1 MLAQLSVRDFAIVER
16 LDLDLRAGMTVLT
29 GETGAGKSIL
39 IDALGLTLGERA
51 SAKVVRSGA
60 ERAEVV
66 AVFEL
71 APESEAARHLAGQ
84 DLASDDNECIL
95 RRTVAGDGRSRAY
108 INGRPVPLQAARE
121 LGDLLVDIHGQ
132 HDHQSLLKASAQ
144 RRVLDEYA
152 GHDDALGRLAAHY
165 DRWQATRAQIEAL
178 VGRPEEREQRLD
190 YLRYQVNELDRLD
203 IRSEELVSLDE
214 EHRRLSHASALL
226 AICARSVEDID
237 GDDETSLTARLAPVS
252 SALEEMAVI
261 DTSVENIRTLLDG
274 AAIQL
279 REAAAEL
286 RQYQGSVDD
295 DPARLQALEERL
307 TAIHDTAR
315 KHRVDARELPAL
327 HHRLRD
333 EIAQLEGSGA
343 RLTELQSELQEILR
357 AYAAAVRELH
367 ASRVRAAGTLAE
379 AISTNIRALGMP
391 RGRLQIA
398 VEANFDAPPS
408 RTGAD
413 TVAFQVAVNPGQ
425 PLLPLA
431 KVASG
436 GELSRIS
443 LAIQVIAT
451 HATGV
456 PTLIFDEV
464 DAGIGGRVAEI
475 VGRELRRLS
484 ENRQVLCVTHLPQ
497 VASLAQQHVQVQKRS
512 KRRETHTD
520 LRSLSGEGRV
530 EEIARMLGGVTITD
544 QALAHAREM
553 LERA

>member
-71 APESEAARHLAGQ
+71 APHSEAARHLALQ
-84 DLASDDNECIL
+84 DLASADGECIL
-95 RRTVAGDGRSRAY
+95 RRTIGSDGRSRAY

-132 HDHQSLLKASAQ
+132 HDHQSLLKTAAQ
-144 RRVLDEYA
+144 RRILDQYA
-152 GHDDALGRLAAHY
+152 GHADALGRLAVLH
-165 DRWQATRAQIEAL
+165 DRWQATSAEIETL
-178 VGRPEEREQRLD
+178 VGKPQEREQRLD
-190 YLRYQVNELDRLD
+190 YLRYQVDELDTLD
-203 IRSEELVSLDE
+203 VRNEELATLDE
-214 EHRRLSHASALL
+214 EHRRLSHASQLL
-226 AICARSVEDID
+226 ALCARSIEDID
-237 GDDETSLTARLAPVS
+237 GDDERSLTARLGPVS
-252 SALEEMAVI
+252 NALEEMAVI
-261 DTSVENIRTLLDG
+261 DTGVENIRTLLDG
-274 AAIQL
+274 ASIQL
-279 REAAAEL
+279 QEAAAEL
-286 RQYQGSVDD
+286 RHYQDRID
-295 DPARLQALEERL
+295 NDPARLQALEERL
-307 TAIHDTAR
+307 TVIHDTAR
-315 KHRVDARELPAL
+315 KHRVEGRELPAL
-327 HHRLRD
+327 HRRLRD
-333 EIAQLEGSGA
+333 EIAQLEGCGA
-343 RLTELQSELQEILR
+343 RLTELHSELEETLQ
-357 AYAAAVRELH
+357 AYADAARELH
-367 ASRVRAAGTLAE
+367 ASRARAADTLSE
-379 AISTNIRALGMP
+379 AISANIRALGMP
-391 RGRLQIA
+391 RGRLHIG

-413 TVAFQVAVNPGQ
+413 TVVFQVAVNPGQ
-425 PLLPLA
+425 PPLPLA

-451 HATGV
+451 HTTGI